1 MKKEMKIGKILE
13 IVSNHFN
20 ISKDD
25 LLSQN
30 RQANIVIAKQ
40 FAAYFLRYELGITF
54 REIGEIMNKQ
64 TSTVSRAVQC
74 ASDLVRHDVILQ
86 REMRELKDEIMRT
99 CGVTGA

>member
-1 MKKEMKIGKILE
+1 
-13 IVSNHFN
+13 
-20 ISKDD
+20 
-25 LLSQN
+25 
-30 RQANIVIAKQ
+30 
-40 FAAYFLRYELGITF
+40 
-54 REIGEIMNKQ
+54 MNKQ